1 MNKQQFEQQFETI
14 SDQIWDFAETRYQ
27 EYRSS
32 ALQADFL
39 ESQGFRITKNP
50 GGIATP

>member
-1 MNKQQFEQQFETI
+1 MNKQQFEQQFEAI

-32 ALQADFL
+32 ALQAF
-39 ESQGFRITKNP
+39 FRLIVLTLLMV
-50 GGIATP
+50 